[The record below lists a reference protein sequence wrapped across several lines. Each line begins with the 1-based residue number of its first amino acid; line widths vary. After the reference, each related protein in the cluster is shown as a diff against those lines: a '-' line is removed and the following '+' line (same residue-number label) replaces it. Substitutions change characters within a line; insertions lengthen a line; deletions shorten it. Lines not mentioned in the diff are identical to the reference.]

1 VREEGCNELVRVCV
15 SELLDC
21 REQLQREGETDQAAQ
36 AKKTVADAATPKP
49 EDKGLSEQAT
59 DALPAK
65 ASDTAA
71 SVTDSAKST
80 TPDAHSGEP
89 ASPSILGKIGGL
101 FGFGAAKAPEDH
113 SQDAAH

>member
-71 SVTDSAKST
+71 SVTDSAKSSVSLSSCCC
-80 TPDAHSGEP
+80 SGTGP
-89 ASPSILGKIGGL
+89 HVFSRWPQ
-101 FGFGAAKAPEDH
+101 APGRCI
-113 SQDAAH
+113 QL